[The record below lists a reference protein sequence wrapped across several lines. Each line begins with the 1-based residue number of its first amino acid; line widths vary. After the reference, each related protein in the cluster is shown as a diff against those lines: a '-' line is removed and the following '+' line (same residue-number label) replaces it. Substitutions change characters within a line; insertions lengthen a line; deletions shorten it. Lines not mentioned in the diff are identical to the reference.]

1 MLKKKEKQHIAANEK
16 AITLIALVV
25 TIVILLILAG
35 VTITMTLGQNGLFTR
50 AREGAAAYNESEVRD
65 DLSMLITQYT
75 WDKASEKTDKS
86 LGDYLKENGATSVKA
101 NADGTTLEVEYKGYV
116 FTVNKD
122 SGEITSV
129 SKAGPRPQVSG
140 VKVTEDSAGQGNNVE
155 QGKIA
160 ADSGKKLYITFTSSI
175 EGGTT
180 TVSPAVPFEVSKNGS
195 YKFTITGTVGGKTYS
210 LEYTVAVNQYK
221 VKTPQ
226 VGDIVDYKPDTPSTG
241 YDLSTAKSGYSS
253 AQTIDSTYDPTTWKI
268 MEVDESGNITKLFGV
283 PSSSQSSV
291 IFRGST
297 GYNNGVYLLNDIC
310 KSRYGN
316 ASLGA
321 TARSLTIEDIESR
334 MNSKGIAAR
343 NAYKGY
349 NNNGIQYGTTRKHTR
364 SYTEYPA
371 IYAQEK
377 YSGVDV
383 SDVTDG
389 TQVIT
394 GSVDATAQARMNPNG
409 KSGSDNIYTTLPEKS
424 ETTGP
429 SKTNLTCTQT
439 YYNVSQSSSYYDDTN
454 FYNMIF
460 GTRTNFWLASRC
472 VSCNSYPNYYSY
484 ALFGLRAV
492 YGSSLSG
499 DGFYYSDGGSTNSS
513 LRLAPVVSLGS
524 GVQVKSG
531 SGTTRDPYVI
541 GK

>member
-1 MLKKKEKQHIAANEK
+1 MELKRRTSLGER

-75 WDKASEKTDKS
+75 WDKAAEKTDKS
-86 LGDYLKENGATSVKA
+86 LGDYLKDNGATSVKA

-122 SGEITSV
+122 SGEITNV

-180 TVSPAVPFEVSKNGS
+180 TVSPAVPYEVNKNGS

-210 LEYTVAVNQYK
+210 LEYTVTVNQYK

-226 VGDIVDYKPDTPSTG
+226 VGDIVSYTPDTPSTG
-241 YDLSTAKSGYSS
+241 YDLSTAKSGASS
-253 AQTIDSTYDPTTWKI
+253 AQTIDGTYDPTTWKI
-268 MEVDESGNITKLFGV
+268 MEVDENGNITKLLGIGSKGV
-283 PSSSQSSV
+283 Y
-291 IFRGST
+291 FKEST

-321 TARSLTIEDIESR
+321 TARSLTIEDIESK
-334 MNSKGIAAR
+334 MNSTGIAAR
-343 NAYKGY
+343 NAYKSGTV
-349 NNNGIQYGTTRKHTR
+349 QYGTTRKYTG
-364 SYTEYPA
+364 SYTKYPA
-371 IYAQEK
+371 LYAQEK

-383 SDVTDG
+383 SDVADG

-394 GSVDATAQARMNPNG
+394 GSVDATAQSKMNPNG
-409 KSGSDNIYTTLPEKS
+409 KSGSDNIYTTLPETS

-429 SKTNLTCTQT
+429 SKTNLTYTQT
-439 YYNVSQSSSYYDDTN
+439 YYYFKSTPSSYFDDTN
-454 FYNMIF
+454 FHSMIF
-460 GTRTNFWLASRC
+460 GTGTYFWLASRFVEC
-472 VSCNSYPNYYSY
+472 DSSLSY
-484 ALFGLRAV
+484 AYFGLRRV
-492 YGSSLSG
+492 GSSSLDGSALFDSYGDSG
-499 DGFYYSDGGSTNSS
+499 NYDR
-513 LRLAPVVSLGS
+513 RLAPVVTFDPAI
-524 GVQVKSG
+524 QIKSG
-531 SGTTRDPYVI
+531 SGTTEDPYII

>member
-1 MLKKKEKQHIAANEK
+1 MQKLKRRTNFSEK

-75 WDKASEKTDKS
+75 WDKAAEKTDKN
-86 LGDYLKENGATSVKA
+86 LGDYLKDNGATSVKA
-101 NADGTTLEVEYKGYV
+101 NPDGTTLEVEYKGYV

-122 SGEITSV
+122 SGEITNV

-140 VKVTEDSAGQGNNVE
+140 VKITEDSAGQGNNVE

-180 TVSPAVPFEVSKNGS
+180 TVSPTVPYEVSKNGS

-210 LEYTVAVNQYK
+210 LEKIVTVNQYK

-241 YDLSTAKSGYSS
+241 YDLTTAKSGYGS
-253 AQTIDSTYDPTTWKI
+253 QTIDDKYDPTVWKI
-268 MEVDESGNITKLFGV
+268 MEVDENGNITKLLG
-283 PSSSQSSV
+283 
-291 IFRGST
+291 IGSKDVYFYESK

-316 ASLGA
+316 ANLGA
-321 TARSLTIEDIESR
+321 TARSLTIEDIESK
-334 MNSKGIAAR
+334 MNGAGIAAR
-343 NAYKGY
+343 NGY
-349 NNNGIQYGTTRKHTR
+349 TSGTVQYGTTRKYT
-364 SYTEYPA
+364 SYKKYPA
-371 IYAQEK
+371 LYEQEK
-377 YSGVDV
+377 YAGVKRNVDNTLTEV
-383 SDVTDG
+383 SDVGDG

-394 GSVDATAQARMNPNG
+394 GSVNATAQAKMNPNG
-409 KSGSDNIYTTLPEKS
+409 KTQSEDVYTTP
-424 ETTGP
+424 TGDT
-429 SKTNLTCTQT
+429 SKTASTTLTCTQT
-439 YYNVSQSSSYYDDTN
+439 YYYFSNTPSSYFDDTN
-454 FYNMIF
+454 FHSMIF
-460 GTRTNFWLASRC
+460 GTGTYFWLASRY
-472 VSCNSYPNYYSY
+472 VNCNSNYLY
-484 ALFGLRAV
+484 ASFGLRRV
-492 YGSSLSG
+492 SSSSLSG
-499 DGFYYSDGGSTNSS
+499 YNLFYSNGDTISS
-513 LRLAPVVSLGS
+513 RSRLASVVSLGS
-524 GVQVKSG
+524 GIQVKSG
-531 SGTTRDPYVI
+531 EGTTENPYII

>member
-1 MLKKKEKQHIAANEK
+1 MELKKRTSLGEK

-75 WDKASEKTDKS
+75 WDKAAEKTDEN
-86 LGDYLKENGATSVKA
+86 LGDYLKDNGATSVKA

-210 LEYTVAVNQYK
+210 LEYIVTVNQYK

-226 VGDIVDYKPDTPSTG
+226 VGDIVSYTPETPSTG
-241 YDLSTAKSGYSS
+241 YDLSTAKSGYDD
-253 AQTIDSTYDPTTWKI
+253 AQTIDGTYDPTTWRI
-268 MEVDESGNITKLFGV
+268 MEVDENGNITKLLGIGSKEVNFY
-283 PSSSQSSV
+283 
-291 IFRGST
+291 GST

-334 MNSKGIAAR
+334 MNATGIAAR
-343 NAYKGY
+343 NAYKAGTV
-349 NNNGIQYGTTRKHTR
+349 QYGTTRK
-364 SYTEYPA
+364 YTGSNTQYPA

-383 SDVTDG
+383 SDVADG
-389 TQVIT
+389 TQVIA
-394 GSVDATAQARMNPNG
+394 GEVNATAQARMNPNG
-409 KSGSDNIYTTLPEKS
+409 KSGSDDIYTTLPETS

-439 YYNVSQSSSYYDDTN
+439 HYGGTQLSSYFDDSN

-460 GTRTNFWLASRC
+460 RTGTWFWLASRD
-472 VSCNSYPNYYSY
+472 VSCNSDSSSAYFSLRSVYQSTLSGNLLFDSHGNSYSY
-484 ALFGLRAV
+484 D
-492 YGSSLSG
+492 Y
-499 DGFYYSDGGSTNSS
+499 
-513 LRLAPVVSLGS
+513 RLAPVVSLGS
-524 GVQVKSG
+524 GIQVKSG
-531 SGTTRDPYVI
+531 SGTEMDKYVI